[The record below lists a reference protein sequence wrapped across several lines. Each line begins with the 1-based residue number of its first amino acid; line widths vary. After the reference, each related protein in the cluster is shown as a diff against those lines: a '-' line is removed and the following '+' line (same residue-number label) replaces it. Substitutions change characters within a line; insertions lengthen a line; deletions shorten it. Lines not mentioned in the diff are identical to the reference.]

1 MTVKG
6 LFGRVS
12 ELGLDDVTTRRRAS
26 PLRRTARHARRAAL
40 RRTGQEEP
48 GGRLGHWQVA
58 LPARAPRRRPREG
71 GQRVLADV
79 ERARMRRV
87 GRGSASD
94 VISFITGAVVGT
106 TMVMIWP
113 SSITRRK

>member
-1 MTVKG
+1 
-6 LFGRVS
+6 
-12 ELGLDDVTTRRRAS
+12 
-26 PLRRTARHARRAAL
+26 
-40 RRTGQEEP
+40 
-48 GGRLGHWQVA
+48 
-58 LPARAPRRRPREG
+58 
-71 GQRVLADV
+71 
-79 ERARMRRV
+79 MRRV